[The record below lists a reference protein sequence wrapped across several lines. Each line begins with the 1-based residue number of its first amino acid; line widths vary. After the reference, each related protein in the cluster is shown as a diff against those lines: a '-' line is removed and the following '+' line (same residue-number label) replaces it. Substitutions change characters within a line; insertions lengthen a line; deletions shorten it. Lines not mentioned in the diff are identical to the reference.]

1 MHDEHPL
8 SESVDYVI
16 RDHVPEG
23 CHHSHILRIAS
34 LTQLLVQL
42 FPHGRIICPE
52 VLKDRELVLLQVGV
66 QRGQRGPRLLERGTD
81 ELDGREI
88 IGFLQLR

>member
-8 SESVDYVI
+8 SKSVDYVI

-23 CHHSHILRIAS
+23 CHNAHILRVAY

-42 FPHGRIICPE
+42 FPHSRVICPKF
-52 VLKDRELVLLQVGV
+52 LKDRERVLLQVGV
-66 QRGQRGPRLLERGTD
+66 QRGQRRSRLLERGTD
-81 ELDGREI
+81 EFYRGEMI
-88 IGFLQLR
+88 